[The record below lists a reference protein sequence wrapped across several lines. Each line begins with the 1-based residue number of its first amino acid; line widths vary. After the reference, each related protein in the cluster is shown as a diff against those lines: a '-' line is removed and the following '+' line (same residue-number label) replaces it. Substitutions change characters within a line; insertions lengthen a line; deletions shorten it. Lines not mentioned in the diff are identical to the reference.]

1 VFPLAPFER
10 QTSQHAIPGVPRIA
24 GFAGGCG
31 AEDKQAAL
39 VGGL

>member
-1 VFPLAPFER
+1 
-10 QTSQHAIPGVPRIA
+10 VPRIA